1 MRRPIS
7 VQTAKRFLTV
17 HIRSNGCHHFLMV
30 YNLLPRLQT
39 LTLLLF
45 PQTRQPASAS
55 TSCRARSH
63 LPRPS
68 PSLQITR
75 RQPPH
80 LPPTDPASG
89 TLLSPFPPSSSL
101 LSPSCLRSAARPAW
115 CSRARP
121 WDGAGPATVRRGQS
135 WRRGGACMRERSSRR
150 RVQAECRTCVAA
162 VLLPSLATRRYAL
175 PLLRSTAVPFL
186 KSIHPPL

>member
-7 VQTAKRFLTV
+7 AQTAKRFLTV

-30 YNLLPRLQT
+30 YNLLSRLQT

-101 LSPSCLRSAARPAW
+101 LSPSCPSSDPLLSLSTNTAHSDP
-115 CSRARP
+115 P
-121 WDGAGPATVRRGQS
+121 WP
-135 WRRGGACMRERSSRR
+135 RR
-150 RVQAECRTCVAA
+150 RPSPPYPPVSAPPRRQA
-162 VLLPSLATRRYAL
+162 P
-175 PLLRSTAVPFL
+175 
-186 KSIHPPL
+186 

>member
-7 VQTAKRFLTV
+7 AQTAKRFLTV

-30 YNLLPRLQT
+30 YNLLSRLQT

-80 LPPTDPASG
+80 LPPTDPQPPDRPQGQQLRPPRTQIRWHGLTPRRSCAAVTSVVRGSG
-89 TLLSPFPPSSSL
+89 D
-101 LSPSCLRSAARPAW
+101 A
-115 CSRARP
+115 RARQLS
-121 WDGAGPATVRRGQS
+121 V
-135 WRRGGACMRERSSRR
+135 
-150 RVQAECRTCVAA
+150 V
-162 VLLPSLATRRYAL
+162 
-175 PLLRSTAVPFL
+175 
-186 KSIHPPL
+186 

>member
-7 VQTAKRFLTV
+7 AQTAKQFLTV

-30 YNLLPRLQT
+30 YNLLSRLQT

-80 LPPTDPASG
+80 LPPTDPH
-89 TLLSPFPPSSSL
+89 
-101 LSPSCLRSAARPAW
+101 
-115 CSRARP
+115 
-121 WDGAGPATVRRGQS
+121 
-135 WRRGGACMRERSSRR
+135 
-150 RVQAECRTCVAA
+150 
-162 VLLPSLATRRYAL
+162 LPL
-175 PLLRSTAVPFL
+175 PLLVFSVPTPLRRPAPGLRKIRPWCDSVWPSRSQIRGCRSVRAGGGRGGGTCDGSLEDADARPRRDA
-186 KSIHPPL
+186 PPLGIGRPRRLTSKVTTIFNPRR